1 MTGIII
7 SFRSGSS
14 DACKKNGVERTYAM
28 NIRQIEY
35 FLEIAKCKNISDAAE
50 NLFVTQPTLGR
61 QMSAMESELNMQL
74 FIRSNKGVKL
84 TPAGAVMYQEFQA
97 LMDHYRRALKRG
109 EMASYGYSGTLKIGI
124 LSGMEI
130 GVEIQDMI
138 HQMSEKYPNVRM
150 ELKHFSHGE
159 MVHALNRGELDLGVS
174 IDLAFMGMQNVRYVN
189 LRQCDPVLI
198 LSRNHPLAKRET
210 LSYRDLKNEELVVV
224 KEGDCPAGE
233 KLIVEECRK
242 YGNFYP
248 RLFYAD
254 SMEDAILWVE
264 SGLKCA
270 IFNTEMSFI
279 HSPLSKYYILE
290 ELKNKKS
297 WIQAVYRRQN
307 SNIAL
312 SLALEYLE

>member
-1 MTGIII
+1 
-7 SFRSGSS
+7 
-14 DACKKNGVERTYAM
+14 M

-97 LMDHYRRALKRG
+97 LMDHYRRALKR
-109 EMASYGYSGTLKIGI
+109 
-124 LSGMEI
+124 
-130 GVEIQDMI
+130 
-138 HQMSEKYPNVRM
+138 
-150 ELKHFSHGE
+150 GE

-248 RLFYAD
+248 RLCYAD

>member
-1 MTGIII
+1 
-7 SFRSGSS
+7 
-14 DACKKNGVERTYAM
+14 M

-198 LSRNHPLAKRET
+198 LSRNHRWPKGR
-210 LSYRDLKNEELVVV
+210 S
-224 KEGDCPAGE
+224 
-233 KLIVEECRK
+233 
-242 YGNFYP
+242 
-248 RLFYAD
+248 
-254 SMEDAILWVE
+254 
-264 SGLKCA
+264 
-270 IFNTEMSFI
+270 
-279 HSPLSKYYILE
+279 SPTGI
-290 ELKNKKS
+290 
-297 WIQAVYRRQN
+297 
-307 SNIAL
+307 
-312 SLALEYLE
+312 